1 MNFDYLALIR
11 EYAGSHRIEWK
22 RHALRRILERGIA
35 RADVFEA
42 LGHCEIVEEYSED
55 KPLPC
60 FLVLGYTKNNRR
72 PLHIVL
78 AVDRIDTLLWV
89 ITVYEPSED
98 EWEMDLK
105 TRRKR

>member
-1 MNFDYLALIR
+1 MHIDYLALIR
-11 EYAGSHRIEWK
+11 EYADSHRIEWK

-35 RADVFEA
+35 RAEVFEA
-42 LGHCEIVEEYSED
+42 IGCCEIVEEYIED

-60 FLVLGYTKNNRR
+60 FLVLGYTKNNR
-72 PLHIVL
+72 PLHVVL
-78 AVDRIDTLLWV
+78 AVDRIEMLLWV
-89 ITVYEPSED
+89 ITVYEPSKE